1 MRPLDT
7 DGVAGPVPPLEEGA
21 VQVWVTTL
29 ASEDHRP
36 EADVVD
42 AEWREPWLSDEERAR
57 AAQAAPAR
65 RREFIAGRRLLRAV
79 CGAHLGCAPAAVP
92 LRLLPSGK
100 PVIDAPGAVALEL
113 SLAHAGAVIL
123 LAVSRAG
130 AVGVDVERLGRPRN
144 HEAIAARYFAS
155 EEQAALAALPSDA
168 RAAAFTRAWTRKEAM
183 VKAIGTGIA
192 GALGAFA
199 VPVNE
204 TEVCGLLR
212 APAAWAASGPWVL
225 RTLPVPG
232 GYGAALALRGED
244 TPVVVVRAGP

>member
-1 MRPLDT
+1 MRPLAE
-7 DGVAGPVPPLEEGA
+7 GVPGPVPPLEEGA
-21 VQVWVTTL
+21 VHVWVTTL
-29 ASEDHRP
+29 APDDRATGADAH
-36 EADVVD
+36 EAP
-42 AEWREPWLSDEERAR
+42 ATEPWLSDEERAR

-65 RREFIAGRRLLRAV
+65 RREFTAGRRLLRAV

-100 PVIDAPGAVALEL
+100 PVIDAPGSAALEL
-113 SLAHAGAVIL
+113 SLAHAGDVIL

-130 AVGVDVERLGRPRN
+130 AVGVDVERLDRPRN
-144 HEAIAARYFAS
+144 FEAIAARYFAP
-155 EEQAALAALPSDA
+155 EEQAALAALPPDA

-183 VKAIGTGIA
+183 VKAIGSGIA
-192 GALGAFA
+192 GGLGAFA
-199 VPVNE
+199 VPVHE

-232 GYGAALALRGED
+232 GYGAALALRGEN
-244 TPVVVVRAGP
+244 TPVAVLRAGP